1 VLEVQGEDL
10 MVWDSTA
17 ISKLNELVFARH
29 RKFVLEQKT
38 DRKNASA
45 LWNKYLKSYDVQLI
59 KGVVKSPK
67 RTIQRALRNTSVKYD
82 VSLPQMLRE
91 IIYLVNYRNEDVSG
105 GLVIPNPDRSGQYI
119 LISREIAERILVFGM
134 I

>member
-1 VLEVQGEDL
+1 

-17 ISKLNELVFARH
+17 ISKLNEMVFVRH
-29 RKFVLEQKT
+29 REFVLEQKT

-45 LWNKYLKSYDVQLI
+45 LWNKYLKSYDVRLI
-59 KGVVKSPK
+59 TGLPGNAKKSHDELRLPG
-67 RTIQRALRNTSVKYD
+67 TIPGWGSSTG
-82 VSLPQMLRE
+82 VSLPQLLRE
-91 IIYLVNYRNEDVSG
+91 IIDLVNYRNDDVSG
-105 GLVIPNPDRSGQYI
+105 GLVVPNPDRSGQYI

>member
-1 VLEVQGEDL
+1 

-91 IIYLVNYRNEDVSG
+91 IIDLVNYKNEDVSG

>member
-91 IIYLVNYRNEDVSG
+91 IIDLVNYKNEDVSG

>member
-1 VLEVQGEDL
+1 

>member
-1 VLEVQGEDL
+1 

-17 ISKLNELVFARH
+17 ISKLNELVFVRH
-29 RKFVLEQKT
+29 REFVLEQKT

-91 IIYLVNYRNEDVSG
+91 IIDLVNYRNEDVSG

>member
-1 VLEVQGEDL
+1 

-38 DRKNASA
+38 DRKNSSA
-45 LWNKYLKSYDVQLI
+45 LWNKYLKNYDVQLI

-91 IIYLVNYRNEDVSG
+91 IIDLVNYRNEDVSG

>member
-1 VLEVQGEDL
+1 

-29 RKFVLEQKT
+29 REFVLEQKT

-67 RTIQRALRNTSVKYD
+67 RTIQRALRNTSVKYRLDGALYD

-91 IIYLVNYRNEDVSG
+91 IIDLVNYRNDDVAG
-105 GLVIPNPDRSGQYI
+105 GLVVPNPDRSGQYI

>member
-1 VLEVQGEDL
+1 

-29 RKFVLEQKT
+29 REFLIEQKT
-38 DRKNASA
+38 DRKNSSA
-45 LWNKYLKSYDVQLI
+45 LWNKYLKNYDVQLI
-59 KGVVKSPK
+59 KGVVKSATP
-67 RTIQRALRNTSVKYD
+67 VKYGIDGARYD
-82 VSLPQMLRE
+82 VSPHQMLRE
-91 IIYLVNYRNEDVSG
+91 IIDLVNYRNDDVSG
-105 GLVIPNPDRSGQYI
+105 GLVVPNPDRSGQYI

>member
-1 VLEVQGEDL
+1 MLEVQGEDL

>member
-1 VLEVQGEDL
+1 

-17 ISKLNELVFARH
+17 ISKLNELVFVRH
-29 RKFVLEQKT
+29 REFVLEQKT

-67 RTIQRALRNTSVKYD
+67 RTIQRALRNTSVKYRLDGALYD

-91 IIYLVNYRNEDVSG
+91 IIDLVNYRNDDVAG
-105 GLVIPNPDRSGQYI
+105 GLVVPNPDRSGQYI